1 MNLDSIKQLVQD
13 SLDGNENPLKAYGII
28 CNQIEELKICAEQ
41 VKEAAI
47 LEALNQD
54 SKTFTNSGFKFG
66 LKEGGARYDYKHI
79 PEWVKAK
86 KALDAVQAKAK
97 AAYSVYK
104 AGGDVSINAEGD
116 VIELPHVTYNKES
129 LSAKI
134 IKE

>member
-1 MNLDSIKQLVQD
+1 MDLNSIKQLVQD

-54 SKTFTNSGFKFG
+54 KKTFTNSGFKFS

-79 PEWVKAK
+79 KEWADAK
-86 KALDAVQAKAK
+86 KVLDDIQAKLKIAY
-97 AAYSVYK
+97 AAYK
-104 AGGDVSINAEGD
+104 QGLNTADGDGEV
-116 VIELPHVTYNKES
+116 VELPNVTYNKES

-134 IKE
+134 VK